1 MYFYFRTRKIFK
13 NLICVIYIINAKN
26 INFYIFKHYLKWDTS
41 KTNEEMTEEEIADFF
56 LK

>member
-1 MYFYFRTRKIFK
+1 MRNY
-13 NLICVIYIINAKN
+13 AKN

-56 LK
+56 FKNSQKKK